1 MRDITLRLTAVTVI
15 MAVFAALFSILVIN
29 STRIPQNLRTGLTGE
44 RLYSLQSGS
53 ALTIQSIAARRG

>member
-44 RLYSLQSGS
+44 RLYSLQDRS
-53 ALTIQSIAARRG
+53 APSAPRIAARRG